1 MKLFFSVDYSTSWG
15 QEVYVEGSIPE
26 LHAVVMSYAD
36 GNMWRL
42 SMDIPSE
49 TDSFTYFYYVK
60 NQEGTVIRE
69 WGQPHVFEKAE
80 HVSVYH
86 LEDQWMGI
94 PYNSPFFSSAF
105 TKAFFA
111 PAVKQVAEPQ
121 SIASAI
127 TFKVFAPELR
137 DDQCLAIVGN
147 NSTLGNWS
155 VKKALLMSND
165 SFPLWSITLDRSKLK
180 APFEYK
186 FAVVDPKTLSIEQ
199 WENGDNRTLK
209 KLPPLEE
216 ALTVTCGVYRGN
228 NPTWKCAGVAI
239 PVFSLRSEES
249 FGIGD
254 FGDLKKM
261 VDWAALTGQRVVQ
274 LLPVNDT
281 TMTHTWRDSYPY
293 NANTIFALHPLYLS
307 LSVFGSF
314 KSKETAKFIASKQK
328 ELNAL
333 PEIDYEAVAEAK
345 WQIYRVAY
353 KEQAAKTLKTA
364 AYKEFVEQNSEWLYP
379 YCVFCYLRDKYQ
391 TVDFHQWEQYAVYRP
406 AILAELCDKHSE
418 AYEEVS
424 IHCFLQYHLH
434 CQLKEASDYA
444 RSKGVILKGDIPIGV
459 SPNSVEAW
467 TEPHLF
473 NLDAQT
479 GAPPDD
485 FSITGQNWGFPTYN
499 WDQMKQ
505 DGFSWWRRR
514 FTKMAYYFDA
524 YRIDHLLGF
533 FRIWEIPMDAVQGLL
548 GHFSPALPMS
558 VQELQANGFW
568 IDEERHVKPYIRYYQ
583 LNEMF
588 GRKTDRVIQQYL
600 QDKGSGIFQLK
611 EQFDTQRKI
620 ETYFAATNGDSDVR
634 DGLYALVAE
643 VLFVPDPR
651 EPQKYHPRITAQYT
665 YSYRALSD
673 SDKHTFDRLY
683 DHFYYQRH
691 NYFWYEQAMQKLPD
705 LITSTDML
713 VCAEDLGM
721 IPACVPY
728 VMKQLHMLSLEIQRM
743 PKDPTRKFANTNYYP
758 YLSVA
763 TTSTHDM
770 STLRGWWEED
780 GELRQQYY
788 NQVLGQWGTAPVY
801 AEPSICSN
809 IVRNHLWAPSLLAI
823 FPLQDWLSI
832 DSDIRRV
839 NPNEERIN
847 VPANPRHYWRYR
859 MHITLEQLLGN
870 DEYNK
875 KVKAL
880 IKETGR

>member
-1 MKLFFSVDYSTSWG
+1 MKLIFSVDYFTSWG
-15 QEVYVEGSIPE
+15 QTVYVEGSIPE
-26 LHAVVMSYAD
+26 LQPAEMSFSED
-36 GNMWRL
+36 HLWKLTLN
-42 SMDIPSE
+42 IPS
-49 TDSFTYFYYVK
+49 DVSSFTYSYYVK
-60 NQEGTVIRE
+60 DQEGTIIRE
-69 WGQPHVFEKAE
+69 WGKPRVFESKGDIA
-80 HVSVYH
+80 VYH
-86 LEDQWMGI
+86 LKDQWMGI

-111 PAVKQVAEPQ
+111 PAQKKRT
-121 SIASAI
+121 ASTTASTLI
-127 TFKVFAPELR
+127 TFKVFAPEVNG
-137 DDQCLAIVGN
+137 DKCLALIGN
-147 NSTLGNWS
+147 NAVLGNWK
-155 VKKALLMSND
+155 VKKALVMSNEN
-165 SFPLWSITLDRSKLK
+165 FPEWSITLDRSKLK

-186 FAVVDPKTLSIEQ
+186 FAIADPEALSVEE
-199 WENGDNRTLK
+199 WENGTNRTLDTF
-209 KLPPLEE
+209 PPKGE
-216 ALTVTCGVYRGN
+216 ALIVTCGVYRGN

-239 PVFSLRSEES
+239 PVFSLRSETS

-254 FGDLKKM
+254 FADLKKM
-261 VDWAALTGQRVVQ
+261 IDWAANTGQRVVQ

-281 TMTHTWRDSYPY
+281 TMTHTWMDSYPY

-307 LSVFGSF
+307 ISIFG
-314 KSKETAKFIASKQK
+314 KLKDKEVMKFATSMQK

-333 PEIDYEAVAEAK
+333 PEVDYEAVSDAK
-345 WQIYRVAY
+345 WKIYRTAY
-353 KEQAAKTLKTA
+353 KEQYIKVKNTA
-364 AYKEFVEQNSEWLYP
+364 AYQDFVEQNKEWLYP
-379 YCVFCYLRDKYQ
+379 YCTFCYLRDKYK
-391 TVDFHQWEQYAVYRP
+391 TVDFRQWKEYATFSP
-406 AILAELCDKHSE
+406 EIIDELCDKSSQDYDE
-418 AYEEVS
+418 IA

-459 SPNSVEAW
+459 SPCSVEAW

-499 WDQMKQ
+499 WERMKQ
-505 DGFSWWRRR
+505 DGFRWWRRR
-514 FTKMAYYFDA
+514 FTKMADYFDA

-548 GHFSPALPMS
+548 GHFSPALPLS
-558 VQELQANGFW
+558 KQELQANGFW
-568 IDEERHVKPYIRYYQ
+568 IDEERHLKPYIRYYQ

-588 GRKTDRVIQQYL
+588 GNATDEVIAKYL
-600 QDKGSGIFQLK
+600 VEKGSGAFALK
-611 EQFDTQRKI
+611 EEFSTQRKI
-620 ETYFAATNGDSDVR
+620 EAYFAATGEDTNVR

-643 VLFVPDPR
+643 VLFVKDPR
-651 EPQKYHPRITAQYT
+651 EPQKFHPRITAQYT
-665 YSYRALSD
+665 YSYKALSD
-673 SDKHTFDRLY
+673 SDKYTFDRLY

-691 NYFWYEQAMQKLPD
+691 NYFWSEQAMQKLPD
-705 LITSTDML
+705 LITSTEML

-743 PKDPTRKFANTNYYP
+743 PKDPTKKFANTNYYP

-788 NQVLGQWGTAPVY
+788 NQVLGKWGEAPMY
-801 AEPSICSN
+801 AEPWICSN
-809 IVRNHLWAPSLLAI
+809 IVRNHLWAPSILTIL
-823 FPLQDWLSI
+823 PLQDWLSI
-832 DSDIRRV
+832 DGEIRRV
-839 NPNEERIN
+839 NPHDERIN

-859 MHITLEQLLGN
+859 MHITLEQLLASDDFN
-870 DEYNK
+870 Q
-875 KVKAL
+875 KVRSL